1 MNVLSIPL
9 NLSLFSFS
17 GCVHAELLRKLF
29 GSSPPPLIYFIYI
42 TEIKQGLPLSIAVR
56 HKNPFVLFFLLIR
69 QESLHFILSE
79 VCDGELWANL
89 PGTVWLTRYES
100 SCGLFLCFCH
110 DINIESLWFA
120 IKWWC
125 MVLTYVRFELSWK
138 SDSIW
143 VMIFTF
149 WSTLL
154 LLLSVF

>member
-17 GCVHAELLRKLF
+17 GCVHVELLRKLF

-42 TEIKQGLPLSIAVR
+42 TENKQGLPLSIWSSQESFSVVFSFNKTR
-56 HKNPFVLFFLLIR
+56 IFVLYFIR
-69 QESLHFILSE
+69 SSWWWALSKSPWYRMIDEIWKLMWFI
-79 VCDGELWANL
+79 
-89 PGTVWLTRYES
+89 
-100 SCGLFLCFCH
+100 LCFCH

-120 IKWWC
+120 IKPWC
-125 MVLTYVRFELSWK
+125 MLLTYVRFEWSWK

-154 LLLSVF
+154 LFLSVF